1 MGTSEFNYDS
11 SETKQIGGTKVVRKV
26 SIRNGK
32 GYKSLTKYRNG
43 KKLGTTKKHIHKD
56 HVNLIKNGKFIP
68 GLFLDCINCKGKTR
82 KNRK

>member
-1 MGTSEFNYDS
+1 MDTSKFNYDS
-11 SETKQIGGTKVVRKV
+11 NETKQMGGTKVVRKV

-43 KKLGTTKKHIHKD
+43 KKIGAIKKHIHKD
-56 HVNLIKNGKFIP
+56 HVNLIKFGKFIP
-68 GLFLDCINCKGKTR
+68 GLFVDCKCSGKTR

>member
-1 MGTSEFNYDS
+1 MDTSKFNYES
-11 SETKQIGGTKVVRKV
+11 NESKQMGGAKIVRKV

-43 KKLGTTKKHIHKD
+43 KKIGTSKKSINKG
-56 HVNLIKNGKFIP
+56 HVHLIKSGKFIP
-68 GLFLDCINCKGKTR
+68 GLFAECKCKEKTC

>member
-1 MGTSEFNYDS
+1 METSKFNYYS
-11 SETKQIGGTKVVRKV
+11 NETKQMGGTKTVRKV

-43 KKLGTTKKHIHKD
+43 KKIGTSKKNINKSHIT
-56 HVNLIKNGKFIP
+56 LIQFGKFIP
-68 GLFLDCINCKGKTR
+68 GLFLDCKCRKKTR